1 MSMREL
7 IDTVDLMETD
17 LDNPLDYKEISPGSY
32 FFSFRTPDRN
42 FHHGEVSLDEGTTR
56 PRRGTEQRSPFNE
69 RITTIIDSTEDVY
82 YGYLQYSIDEEFRG
96 FNTQGFARQI
106 LSTVVACTLDW
117 LKKHPSVPYL
127 VYTAASN
134 DGTNNRP
141 GAYRAL
147 SHLMT
152 KKYGF
157 KAFSDVTGT
166 SKESMFVLR
175 VRH

>member
-7 IDTVDLMETD
+7 IDTIDLMETD
-17 LDNPLDYKEISPGSY
+17 LNTPLEYKEISPGSY
-32 FFSFRTPDRN
+32 FFSFRTPDGK

-56 PRRGTEQRSPFNE
+56 PRRDRERSAFSN
-69 RITTIIDSTEDVY
+69 RILTFLNSQDDVEF
-82 YGYLQYSIDEEFRG
+82 GFLMYSIDEDFRG

-117 LKKHPSVPYL
+117 LKKHPSIQYL

-141 GAYRAL
+141 SAYRAL

-157 KAFSDVTGT
+157 KAFSEITGT
-166 SKESMFVLR
+166 NKESLFALQ

>member
-1 MSMREL
+1 MMREL
-7 IDTVDLMETD
+7 IDTIDLMETD
-17 LDNPLDYKEISPGSY
+17 LNTPLEYKETSPGVY
-32 FFSFRTPDRN
+32 FFSFRTPDGK
-42 FHHGEVSLDEGTTR
+42 FHLGEVSLDEGTTS
-56 PRRGTEQRSPFNE
+56 PRRGTTERSPFNE

-82 YGYLQYSIDEEFRG
+82 YGYLQYSIDDDFRG

-106 LSTVVACTLDW
+106 LSTVVACTMDW

-134 DGTNNRP
+134 DGTNDRP

-147 SHLMT
+147 SHLMS

-166 SKESMFVLR
+166 SKESMFVMQ